1 MEQAIRHTTDWTF
14 STLASWL
21 GVSIASLYY
30 ANSSS
35 DLLLQVPLNLMI
47 LALLWYAIKRP
58 NEHVNT
64 VSVVYFSLIVL
75 LMTLTST
82 TLVFIHLIM
91 FTAIF
96 CSHFNPVRMIVFV
109 GAILSIYCAL
119 NFERWE
125 GNIPWITIIVWSFF
139 CLMNWFVSR
148 RIVESLNVHYQSR
161 QNFKE
166 LKATQSVMR
175 AMSAE
180 QERLNLSREL
190 HDTLGH
196 KLTALSINLDFA
208 KRKATSESAETLT
221 LCHELSQELLDQVR
235 DIVSNQRQETSLLRT
250 SLEHVF
256 CATPQLKCQLSLA
269 EQLTFLDQKSSLCL
283 IRFCQEMI
291 SNTLKHTQ
299 ATEIAFDINVCAQQE
314 NKSYLVVASAVHN
327 QSEQAI
333 PKRGN
338 GLKGL
343 EERMA
348 MVNGQFTQCIE
359 ASQLINKIS
368 FPLQVEHNLVGEI
381 NHD

>member
-1 MEQAIRHTTDWTF
+1 MEQAIRHTTDWTH

-21 GVSIASLYY
+21 GVSVSSLYY
-30 ANSSS
+30 AHSKST
-35 DLLLQVPLNLMI
+35 LLLQLPLHLMI
-47 LALLWYAIKRP
+47 LALLWFVIKRP
-58 NEHVNT
+58 NEHVNRA
-64 VSVVYFSLIVL
+64 SVTYFSLIIL

-82 TLVFIHLIM
+82 TLVFIHLVM

-96 CSHFNPVRMIVFV
+96 CSHLSPARIIAFV

-148 RIVESLNVHYQSR
+148 RIIESLNVHYQSR

-208 KRKATSESAETLT
+208 KRKATSESVKTLS
-221 LCHELSQELLDQVR
+221 LCHELSQELLEQVR
-235 DIVSNQRQETSLLRT
+235 DIVSNQRRETSLLRA

-256 CATPQLKCQLSLA
+256 SATPQLKCRLDLA
-269 EQLTFLDQKSSLCL
+269 EKLSFLDQKNSLCL

-314 NKSYLVVASAVHN
+314 NKSYLVVATAIHN

-333 PKRGN
+333 PKKGN

-359 ASQLINKIS
+359 ASQLINKIT
-368 FPLQVEHNLVGEI
+368 FPLQLAHNLVGEI